1 MKEDQII
8 RAVAAVGTVAAYGIH
23 VGINGGESIRVF
35 GTGPYHPFAVTLGVL
50 LTITFPELLERAPIG
65 PTRKKK

>member
-1 MKEDQII
+1 MKNDQVI

-23 VGINGGESIRVF
+23 VGLNGGESITVF

-50 LTITFPELLERAPIG
+50 LVITFPELLDRLPIG
-65 PTRKKK
+65 PTRTKR